1 MLCLPVLR
9 QGGYRMRSQLLVL
22 LCVLGGVCGCGGSVE
37 PPAGS
42 DVGTAT
48 AAQTTGTAL
57 SARLA
62 LNWYP
67 EVEHGGFIAAD
78 VLGKF
83 SAEGVAVEI
92 IPGGPGAPQAVIAE
106 LAAGR
111 IQFAVS
117 DADNVVLARAAGVPI
132 VALLAPLQT
141 SPRCIMVHQAAGF
154 KTLADLKD
162 IELAISDARPFA
174 LWMKKQLPLTNVRL
188 LPFSGMVGE
197 FLQKPAFA
205 QQAFVFSEP
214 FVAREKGGDPQVLM
228 VSEIGFDPYASLLIT
243 TEDVIAESP
252 ELVQKV
258 VRASV
263 SGWQQY
269 LQSPAAVNQ
278 AIGKL
283 NSEMTAAALEF
294 GAEAMT
300 PLCKTADG
308 QVSCE
313 MNLERWEKLVSQIE
327 ELGQIEKGSVQAAE
341 CFSVKFLG
349 QQ

>member
-1 MLCLPVLR
+1 MLFRSTAVGSLRNFGNIHDEIAQITMSLPVMLCLPVLR

-22 LCVLGGVCGCGGSVE
+22 LCVLGLVCGCGGSVE

-132 VALLAPLQT
+132 V
-141 SPRCIMVHQAAGF
+141 
-154 KTLADLKD
+154 
-162 IELAISDARPFA
+162 
-174 LWMKKQLPLTNVRL
+174 
-188 LPFSGMVGE
+188 
-197 FLQKPAFA
+197 
-205 QQAFVFSEP
+205 
-214 FVAREKGGDPQVLM
+214 
-228 VSEIGFDPYASLLIT
+228 EIG
-243 TEDVIAESP
+243 
-252 ELVQKV
+252 
-258 VRASV
+258 RAHV
-263 SGWQQY
+263 
-269 LQSPAAVNQ
+269 
-278 AIGKL
+278 
-283 NSEMTAAALEF
+283 
-294 GAEAMT
+294 
-300 PLCKTADG
+300 
-308 QVSCE
+308 
-313 MNLERWEKLVSQIE
+313 
-327 ELGQIEKGSVQAAE
+327 
-341 CFSVKFLG
+341 
-349 QQ
+349 

>member
-1 MLCLPVLR
+1 MSGRALLCL
-9 QGGYRMRSQLLVL
+9 SLLAV
-22 LCVLGGVCGCGGSVE
+22 VVGCGGE
-37 PPAGS
+37 AGQS
-42 DVGTAT
+42 AASGGGGSGTPGGADKS
-48 AAQTTGTAL
+48 GL
-57 SARLA
+57 LPFRLA

-78 VLGKF
+78 VQGKF
-83 SAEGVAVEI
+83 AAEGVSAEI

-117 DADNVVLARAAGVPI
+117 DADTVVLARAAGVPV
-132 VALLAPLQT
+132 VALLAPLQS
-141 SPRCIMVHQAAGF
+141 SPRCIMVHRAAGF
-154 KTLADLKD
+154 KTLADLRD

-188 LPFSGMVGE
+188 IPFSGMVGE

-214 FVAREKGGDPQVLM
+214 FVAKERGGDPEVLM
-228 VSEIGFDPYASLLIT
+228 VSEIGFDPYASVLIT
-243 TEDVIAESP
+243 TEDVIAENS

-263 SGWQQY
+263 AGWREY
-269 LQSPAAVNQ
+269 LQAPAVTNE

-283 NSEMTAAALEF
+283 NSEMSAAALEF
-294 GAEAMT
+294 GAAAMT
-300 PLCKTADG
+300 PLCRAAG
-308 QVSCE
+308 GEAGGEAGGCGME
-313 MNLERWEKLVSQIE
+313 LGRWEKLVEQIE
-327 ELGQIEKGSVQAAE
+327 ELGQIEKGSVRASE
-341 CFSVKFLG
+341 CFTVKFLG
-349 QQ
+349 AG